1 MPSLSDLKT
10 QSLLEAILEE
20 LREIRKIV
28 SEPPEP
34 VFPDSPDVP
43 PYAPVSP
50 ANPPREWPSRQCS
63 RCGIRLDSVM
73 GYVCSDPTCPTGL
86 GPTTC

>member
-28 SEPPEP
+28 SEPRAPSDPE
-34 VFPDSPDVP
+34 FDIP
-43 PYAPVSP
+43 PYVPVSP
-50 ANPPREWPSRQCS
+50 YNPPREWPHRQCS
-63 RCGIRLDSVM
+63 KCGLSLEGVM
-73 GYVCSDPTCPTGL
+73 AYSCPNADCPTGL